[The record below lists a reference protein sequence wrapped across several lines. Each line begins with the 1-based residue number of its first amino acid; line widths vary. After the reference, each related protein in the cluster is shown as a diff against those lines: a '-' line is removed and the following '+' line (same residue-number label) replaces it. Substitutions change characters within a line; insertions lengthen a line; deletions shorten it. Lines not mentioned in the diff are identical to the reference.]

1 MSQGGMN
8 GPLHRPTLTGLIE
21 EHSEFLYRFAY
32 RLSGSGAD
40 AEDLV
45 QQAFLA
51 AHAKIDQLRDPAK
64 SRPWLVAVVRNAYRK
79 SIRRERPLSFS
90 TVGASPEPVTETD
103 LDQFLTAESVQE
115 ALGELPE
122 EFRSTLILFYFDD
135 LSYTAIA
142 ELLDVPIGTL
152 MSRLSRGKAH
162 LRQKLL
168 PDFAHSQAPEG

>member
-1 MSQGGMN
+1 MN
-8 GPLHRPTLTGLIE
+8 GLQPRQPLTPLIE

-32 RLSGSGAD
+32 RLSGSTAD

-51 AHAKIDQLRDPAK
+51 AHAKLDQLREPLKA
-64 SRPWLVAVVRNAYRK
+64 RAWLVAVVRNAYRK
-79 SIRRERPLSFS
+79 SIRRDRPLTFS
-90 TVGASPEPVTETD
+90 AIGTNPEPVTESD
-103 LDQFLTAESVQE
+103 LEQLLSAESVQA
-115 ALGELPE
+115 ALNELPE

-135 LSYTAIA
+135 LSYKDIA
-142 ELLDVPIGTL
+142 ELLDVPIGTV

-168 PDFAHSQAPEG
+168 PDFAHTRSREG

>member
-32 RLSGSGAD
+32 RLTGSGAD

-51 AHAKIDQLRDPAK
+51 AHAKFEQLRDPAK
-64 SRPWLVAVVRNAYRK
+64 ARAWLVAVVRNAYRK

-90 TVGASPEPVTETD
+90 TIGTNPEPVTESE
-103 LDQFLTAESVQE
+103 LEQLLSAESVQE
-115 ALGELPE
+115 ALNELPE
-122 EFRSTLILFYFDD
+122 EFRSTLVLFYFDD
-135 LSYTAIA
+135 LSYKDIA
-142 ELLDVPIGTL
+142 ELLDVPIGTV

-168 PDFAHSQAPEG
+168 PDFAHSQAREG